1 MKLASPFEH
10 GTARTYTCQFGTG
23 VALPTNE
30 EGVIF
35 RTAVAESAIWVAF
48 ERSRCARR
56 HASNRRSKASCVGRK
71 AVEMKNKLVVIIAL
85 CIVIPFVALSA
96 TDDAKAND
104 QVRISRSPISES
116 ENATSTI
123 HSISPD
129 VRTSQQQEE
138 PENYEGAM
146 MAITQKFSATLA
158 AIAEAVQQGRISGEQ
173 GKEMSAEQY
182 QLTQMQFEL
191 LSLWRQIAQED
202 GARIPAAPAKTAPT
216 QDSEI
221 VMVALPFSSFQ
232 LNPSLSEY
240 LSLSPSQV
248 AAIQQVMVLERQSLQ
263 PLMTQLRVTRE
274 KLLAT
279 SGDRMKEKEV
289 KSLAQAEAALLARLI
304 VANARMQS
312 KICRILSPQQQKKLG
327 DLEQTP
333 ESSAAM
339 GSQ

>member
-1 MKLASPFEH
+1 MRLRLSHALAIVS
-10 GTARTYTCQFGTG
+10 
-23 VALPTNE
+23 
-30 EGVIF
+30 
-35 RTAVAESAIWVAF
+35 WV
-48 ERSRCARR
+48 RR
-56 HASNRRSKASCVGRK
+56 E

-85 CIVIPFVALSA
+85 CIVIPSVALSA
-96 TDDAKAND
+96 TDDVKANN
-104 QVRISRSPISES
+104 QIRISQSPISDSES
-116 ENATSTI
+116 PDSTI
-123 HSISPD
+123 HSTSPD
-129 VRTSQQQEE
+129 VRTSEQQEK

-146 MAITQKFSATLA
+146 VAITQRFSATLA
-158 AIAEAVQQGRISGEQ
+158 AIAEAVQQGKISSEQ
-173 GKEMSAEQY
+173 AKEMSSEQY
-182 QLTQMQFEL
+182 QLTRMQFEL
-191 LSLWRQIAQED
+191 LSLWREIGQGG
-202 GARIPAAPAKTAPT
+202 GARSPEAPAKPAPT

-312 KICRILSPQQQKKLG
+312 KIFRILGPDQQKRLS
-327 DLEQTP
+327 DLERTQG
-333 ESSAAM
+333 SGAAKE
-339 GSQ
+339 GQ